1 MKLSEEQTYNLL
13 VTFQEYEC
21 LWNIS
26 SGNYRNRNMRKAA
39 EEEIVSKLQ
48 IEGFGISEFKQKIK
62 NLRTTYHQEIQK
74 IARSK
79 KSGSGTEDMYTPSLK
94 WFSIMDYIVR
104 NSKGKDI
111 VEDSMVSLF
120 NFCSIYKKLKAV
132 LHYFINYYFNY

>member
-26 SGNYRNRNMRKAA
+26 SVNYRNRNMRKAA

-74 IARSK
+74 IAKSK

-104 NSKGKDI
+104 NSKGKNI
-111 VEDSMVSLF
+111 EKDSMVSLF
-120 NFCSIYKKLKAV
+120 NFCSIY
-132 LHYFINYYFNY
+132 I